1 MLICLNVVLRWQYYP
16 SYVPSAA
23 QECHPT
29 PPCPLPSTVH
39 LPPSCKILNSFPVT
53 HRSPSRRSPHQLTN
67 CLTRPMLPKLLLI
80 QWTTWYIVAHFC
92 IKATAGTSQSCVFSW
107 NSIRRGC
114 WAPWAMGLTQ
124 KVLRP
129 WDAHCRTWELKQSN
143 HR

>member
-1 MLICLNVVLRWQYYP
+1 MHYCHAHLLECSIAVTILPLICPQR
-16 SYVPSAA
+16 SSRVPP
-23 QECHPT
+23 HPT

-124 KVLRP
+124 KLTSLGRS
-129 WDAHCRTWELKQSN
+129 L
-143 HR
+143 